1 MSRADTV
8 AVIDRKLRD
17 WFTIPP
23 MMSEPLA
30 DGLVLALEEDQPDH
44 YLTITPDDRW
54 FIEHS
59 MGCRLAGT
67 LGSCQWNEFAANL
80 EVRELPAARY
90 LIIEAEEPWI
100 SRVEDEVVR
109 EAYEEATWD

>member
-1 MSRADTV
+1 MSRAD
-8 AVIDRKLRD
+8 AVRVVEHKLHD
-17 WFTIPP
+17 WLSFPHIVT
-23 MMSEPLA
+23 EPLA
-30 DGLVLALEEDQPDH
+30 DSIILALEDHEPDH
-44 YLTITPDDRW
+44 YLTITTDDRW
-54 FIEHS
+54 FVEHS
-59 MGCRLAGT
+59 MSCRLAGT

-100 SRVEDEVVR
+100 SRVEDEDVR